1 MSADPQT
8 RVESLE
14 AEAVERNH
22 RAFMRHGKLPSKY
35 WVVRDGKLCQ
45 VWRTKEPADAA
56 VR

>member
-1 MSADPQT
+1 VSADPQT